1 MTKDSGVFNHSPLY
15 IGPLPQNED
24 ELDKGEKELLRKFN
38 ELIVNLKKFG
48 IEILNFGKRRYEDS
62 TKLEILFEFKKLL
75 ISVNTFFYKFET
87 PPRLN
92 TSLYVPSVQEGKYGK
107 RIKSLSIHSSKL
119 TAVSEFVKNHGY
131 LLADQ
136 IIIEGTKILQVR
148 DGADQRDLVDSSS
161 VDVKKEI
168 EEIVIDFD
176 NALGR
181 FLKQNQQ

>member
-1 MTKDSGVFNHSPLY
+1 M
-15 IGPLPQNED
+15 
-24 ELDKGEKELLRKFN
+24 
-38 ELIVNLKKFG
+38 
-48 IEILNFGKRRYEDS
+48 
-62 TKLEILFEFKKLL
+62 
-75 ISVNTFFYKFET
+75 
-87 PPRLN
+87 
-92 TSLYVPSVQEGKYGK
+92 
-107 RIKSLSIHSSKL
+107 

-181 FLKQNQQ
+181 FLKQNQQDT

>member
-1 MTKDSGVFNHSPLY
+1 M
-15 IGPLPQNED
+15 
-24 ELDKGEKELLRKFN
+24 
-38 ELIVNLKKFG
+38 
-48 IEILNFGKRRYEDS
+48 
-62 TKLEILFEFKKLL
+62 
-75 ISVNTFFYKFET
+75 
-87 PPRLN
+87 
-92 TSLYVPSVQEGKYGK
+92 
-107 RIKSLSIHSSKL
+107 

-148 DGADQRDLVDSSS
+148 DGADQRDLGDSSS

-181 FLKQNQQ
+181 FLKQNQQDT